1 VIQTPNNAN
10 NGIKYHAG
18 RLLATYEAG
27 APLRC
32 SVARQRVHAR
42 QPTADSRFM
51 HIHALFPAGS
61 AYELELSRELRTVGV
76 CGFDGAWGTV
86 EHWTENFTAHS
97 KVDPATGELVYM
109 GYNLVPVGGPP
120 TVTVGVIDAA
130 GRVTHRATLPV
141 TRPSMQHDMV
151 RCA

>member
-1 VIQTPNNAN
+1 MQRLADWLF
-10 NGIKYHAG
+10 
-18 RLLATYEAG
+18 RLL
-27 APLRC
+27 LCIR
-32 SVARQRVHAR
+32 
-42 QPTADSRFM
+42 
-51 HIHALFPAGS
+51 AGS

-120 TVTVGVIDAA
+120 TVSVGVIDAA
-130 GRVTHRATLPV
+130 SRVTHRATLPV

-151 RCA
+151 RFAAKWVAVRLGVTTLQNGLRSDQQIQDLRL